1 MNVSQELISDWK
13 ARIDEITTRLMIGAD
28 APELAAELKAL
39 ASQMRENRA
48 DALHTVLEGC
58 IALLEDDLER
68 GTAHLLETGI
78 AELQASVQDLSLGE
92 LKRPAS
98 LIEDPELVSE
108 FVVESREHLS
118 QIEGQML
125 ALERDPGSMEVIH
138 AIFRAF
144 HTIKGIAGFLEFP
157 NIQELSHEVETL
169 LDLARNAIIAITPS
183 IVDVIL
189 ESGDFLSQ
197 EVSAI
202 ERFLQHGEQFG
213 PGVVAA
219 LCSRIRLLATG
230 ANRPHIAL
238 AATPDLEEG
247 TGLIDLVLVTSGTA
261 EAPPGEGLQAELA
274 SETAAVVEK
283 TISGSE
289 PEPEREPIATA
300 TSATE
305 DCQKPCPTPSPGAT
319 SQPYGVTKSAGPM
332 KTDEVLLPSGPVV
345 GAQKEATR
353 SKEGSSVR
361 VDTSKLDHLL
371 DMVGEMVIAQ
381 SLIRHNGVL
390 TSITDSRFLGDLSQL
405 ARATAE
411 VQRATMSMRMVP
423 VGSLFQRVERVV
435 RDLSRRAGKR
445 IVLET
450 QGTETG
456 IDKTVAEELAD
467 PLLHMVRNSIDHGI
481 ELPEE
486 RVANG
491 KTADACIRLAA
502 YHQGGQVIISISDDG
517 RGLDPQK
524 IRRKAEEREIVAPGA
539 QLSEA
544 EIFQLIFEPGFST
557 AEKIT
562 DVSGR
567 GVGMDVVRRNVE
579 KLRGRIEPESL
590 LGQGTTFLLKLPLTL
605 AIIDGLV
612 VAIGTE
618 RFILPLSGV
627 REMFRPAEGSLFT
640 VEGRDEML
648 LVRGGLMPLAR
659 LDERLGIQGRAKHPC
674 EGLVVVLESAYRRFG
689 LVVDD
694 LIGKQEVVIKGLG
707 ESFRGIAELSG
718 CAILGDGRVGLILD
732 IDGLYRGRR

>member
-1 MNVSQELISDWK
+1 MNNVPQDLISDWK
-13 ARIDEITTRLMIGAD
+13 SRIDEITTRLMIGAD
-28 APELAAELKAL
+28 TAELAAELKAL
-39 ASQMRENRA
+39 ALQMHENQA
-48 DALHTVLEGC
+48 EALHEILQGC
-58 IALLEDDLER
+58 IALLEEDLES
-68 GTAHLLETGI
+68 GTAHLLEKGI
-78 AELQASVQDLSLGE
+78 SDLHVSFQNMSAGE
-92 LKRPAS
+92 AKSPAS
-98 LIEDPELVSE
+98 LVEDAELVAE
-108 FVVESREHLS
+108 FVVEAREHLS

-125 ALERDPGSMEVIH
+125 GLERDPGCMEVIH
-138 AIFRAF
+138 AVFRAF
-144 HTIKGIAGFLEFP
+144 HTIKGIAGFLEFT

-169 LDLARNAIIAITPS
+169 LDLARNERLAITPP
-183 IVDVIL
+183 IVDIIL
-189 ESGDFLSQ
+189 EGGDFLSR

-202 ERFLQHGEQFG
+202 GRFLKGTSPYE
-213 PGVVAA
+213 PGSVTA
-219 LCSRIRLLATG
+219 LCSRIRSLVKGDQPAEPATDPAPKTVAPLDLVVAASG
-230 ANRPHIAL
+230 S
-238 AATPDLEEG
+238 ATPVELPTFDMAQPELNKAVSDP
-247 TGLIDLVLVTSGTA
+247 IVTVT
-261 EAPPGEGLQAELA
+261 P
-274 SETAAVVEK
+274 V
-283 TISGSE
+283 
-289 PEPEREPIATA
+289 PEV
-300 TSATE
+300 S
-305 DCQKPCPTPSPGAT
+305 S
-319 SQPYGVTKSAGPM
+319 
-332 KTDEVLLPSGPVV
+332 PSGPVSTNTLQLTALQQKPAPV
-345 GAQKEATR
+345 AQSIERVSVARAETTAPNPLPEETAPAPKEQSR

-361 VDTSKLDHLL
+361 VDTSKLDHLM

-390 TSITDSRFLGDLSQL
+390 TSITDSRFLADLSQL

-445 IVLET
+445 IRLET
-450 QGTETG
+450 LGTETG

-486 RVANG
+486 RIAKG
-491 KTADACIRLAA
+491 KPADACISLSA
-502 YHQGGQVIISISDDG
+502 YHQGGRVIISISDDG
-517 RGLDPQK
+517 RGLDPEK

-539 QLSEA
+539 VLSEA

-579 KLRGRIEPESL
+579 KLRGRIEPESV
-590 LGQGTTFLLKLPLTL
+590 LGGGTTFLLKLPLTL

-612 VAIGTE
+612 VAVGNE

-627 REMFRPAEGSLFT
+627 REMFRPPEDSLFT

-648 LVRGGLMPLAR
+648 LVRGDLMPIAR
-659 LDERLGIQGRAKHPC
+659 LNERLGIQGRSVHPS
-674 EGLVVVLESAYRRFG
+674 EGLVVILESAYRRFG
-689 LVVDD
+689 LLVDD
-694 LIGKQEVVIKGLG
+694 LVGKQEVVIKGLG
-707 ESFRGIAELSG
+707 ESFADIAELSG